1 MSSPASRAAGLRSL
15 LPSAAD
21 YRGLRRSWR
30 ADLVAGVT
38 VGIVALP
45 LALAFGV
52 SSGVGA
58 EAGLVTAIVAGV
70 VAAVFGGSNVQ
81 VSGPTGAMVVVLAP
95 IVAAHGTGAVVYLS
109 IMAGIIVLVAGLLR
123 LGRAVSYIPWPV
135 IEGFTAGIGVIIFL
149 QQVPSALGVGIGGH
163 STNAVRA
170 AVQVVAEA
178 AWPGALLPLGV
189 VVAVAVVMLA
199 LGRWLPAVPGSF
211 VAIVV
216 VSIVAA
222 LLRLPLDTI
231 GELPNSLPAP
241 ELPVPDPALLGAL
254 AGPAFAVAAL
264 AAIESL
270 LSARVAATLA
280 NTGAMQ
286 ADRELVGQGLA
297 SIAAGFFGGMPATG
311 AIARTAVNVRSGAK
325 TRVAAIVHAVLLLVV
340 VLAAAGVVSQIPLAA
355 LAGVL
360 MVTAARMV
368 SVSTFRRVLRSGRS
382 SAAVFLVTAF
392 VTVAFDL
399 VIAVGIGIAAAA
411 FFALRTLSRASG
423 AHREPL
429 PGEPEPGD
437 EHIALF
443 RIEGSL
449 FFGAADRLLDEV
461 AVGSDAPEQQ
471 VEVVILR
478 LSQLQIVDATG
489 ANALGEMVT
498 ALERRGATVLI
509 KGVRPEHLPL
519 LEQLGVIGALR
530 HPNHLFAELEPAIA
544 HARSH
549 VRRAAAEHR

>member
-1 MSSPASRAAGLRSL
+1 MSASSSRFASLRAL
-15 LPSAAD
+15 LPGADD
-21 YRGLRRSWR
+21 YRGLRSSWR
-30 ADLVAGVT
+30 ADLMAGVT
-38 VGIVALP
+38 VGVVALP

-58 EAGLVTAIVAGV
+58 EAGLVTAIVAGL

-95 IVAAHGTGAVVYLS
+95 IVAAHGTGAVVHLS
-109 IMAGIIVLVAGLLR
+109 IMAGLIVLAAGVLR

-135 IEGFTAGIGVIIFL
+135 IEGFTAGIGIIIFM
-149 QQVPSALGVGIGGH
+149 QQVPSAVGVGIGGH
-163 STNAVRA
+163 SSNAVVA
-170 AVQVVAEA
+170 AVEA
-178 AWPGALLPLGV
+178 VGEADWPAALLPIAAVAAV
-189 VVAVAVVMLA
+189 VVIA
-199 LGRWLPAVPGSF
+199 LVFGRWLPALPGSF
-211 VAIVV
+211 VAIAV
-216 VSIVAA
+216 VSVVAA

-241 ELPVPDPALLGAL
+241 QIPLPDPALIGAL

-280 NTGAMQ
+280 NTGPLQ

-297 SIAAGFFGGMPATG
+297 SIAAGAFGGMPATG

-325 TRVAAIVHAVLLLVV
+325 TRAASIAHAVLLLIV
-340 VLAAAGVVSQIPLAA
+340 VLAAAGVVSHIPLAA

-368 SVSTFRRVLRSGRS
+368 SVSTFRRVLSSGRS

-411 FFALRTLSRASG
+411 FFALRALSRTSG

-429 PGEPEPGD
+429 PGEARPGD
-437 EHIALF
+437 EQIALF
-443 RIEGSL
+443 RIDGSL
-449 FFGAADRLLDEV
+449 FFGAAERLLDEV
-461 AVGSDAPEQQ
+461 ADDRQSAR
-471 VEVVILR
+471 VVIIR
-478 LSQLQIVDATG
+478 LSQLQLLDATG
-489 ANALGEMVT
+489 ANALGEAVT
-498 ALERRGATVLI
+498 SLERGGTTVIL
-509 KGVRPEHLPL
+509 KGVRPEHREL
-519 LEQLGVIGALR
+519 LEHLGVLDSLR
-530 HPNHLFAELEPAIA
+530 HPNHLFAELEPAIE

-549 VRRAAAEHR
+549 VRRAEGAAG